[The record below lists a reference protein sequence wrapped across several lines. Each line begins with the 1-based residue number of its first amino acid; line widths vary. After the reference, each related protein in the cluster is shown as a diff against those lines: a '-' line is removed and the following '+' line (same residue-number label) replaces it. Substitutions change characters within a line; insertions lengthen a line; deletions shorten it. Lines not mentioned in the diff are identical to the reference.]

1 MLRAAATLARAARA
15 VGLSRAFVMTRDAAD
30 AVFLRAGHPPFSAS
44 IDGITVR
51 GYLRHRSF
59 LDEAEQP
66 GTTYRELFVRML
78 RPGMTVVDG
87 GAHLG
92 LYTVLGA
99 RGVGL
104 RGRVL
109 AFEPDRYNLRALEA
123 NTRALANV
131 VVSSKALAEGPGE
144 ATFHRSS
151 GTIGSSL
158 LPRDSGIGTETARLT
173 SIDEELAGAE
183 LGGLVVKLNV
193 EGAEPR
199 VLQGARET
207 LARCDDATLFVEIS
221 PELLG
226 EQAAELVPQLEE
238 LGFEVFR
245 INLRDQS
252 LRRILRGEPPEKGHV
267 LAKREGVDARRRSGL
282 P

>member
-15 VGLSRAFVMTRDAAD
+15 AGLGDAFAATRDASD
-30 AVFLRAGHPPFSAS
+30 AVFLRTGLPPLSAS
-44 IDGITVR
+44 IDGVRVR

-59 LDEAEQP
+59 LHEASLP
-66 GTTYRELFVRML
+66 GTTYRELFVRAL

-99 RGVGL
+99 RGVGPG
-104 RGRVL
+104 GRVL

-123 NTRALANV
+123 NARGLANV
-131 VVSSKALAEGPGE
+131 VLSSKALAEGPGE

-158 LPRDSGIGTETARLT
+158 LARDSSIGAEPARLT
-173 SIDEELAGAE
+173 SVDNELAGAE
-183 LGGLVVKLNV
+183 VPSLVIKLNV

-199 VLQGARET
+199 VLEGARET
-207 LARCDDATLFVEIS
+207 LTRCEDATLFVEIS
-221 PELLG
+221 PDLLG
-226 EQAAELVPQLEE
+226 EQAAELGPQLVE
-238 LGFEVFR
+238 LGFDVFR
-245 INLRDQS
+245 INLIDQS
-252 LRRILRGEPPEKGHV
+252 LRQILPGEPPEKGHL
-267 LAKREGVDARRRSGL
+267 LARRPDGGASRRSGR

>member
-1 MLRAAATLARAARA
+1 MLRAAALLARAARA
-15 VGLSRAFVMTRDAAD
+15 AGFGTAFATTRDAAD
-30 AVFLRAGHPPFSAS
+30 SVFLRAGHPPFAAT
-44 IDGITVR
+44 IDGVRVR

-59 LDEAEQP
+59 LHEAAQP
-66 GTTYRELFVRML
+66 GTTYRELFVRTL

-99 RGVGL
+99 RGVGPG
-104 RGRVL
+104 GRVH
-109 AFEPDRYNLRALEA
+109 AFEPDPYNLRALEA
-123 NTRALANV
+123 NTRGLANV
-131 VVSSKALAEGPGE
+131 ILSSKALAEGPGE

-158 LPRDSGIGTETARLT
+158 LARDSGIAAETAQLT
-173 SIDEELAGAE
+173 SIDDELAGSE
-183 LGGLVVKLNV
+183 LRGLVVKLNV

-199 VLQGARET
+199 VLAGARET

-226 EQAAELVPQLEE
+226 EQEAELVPQLEE

-245 INLRDQS
+245 IDLRDQS
-252 LRRILRGEPPEKGHV
+252 LQRALPGEPPEKGH
-267 LAKREGVDARRRSGL
+267 LLARRPGAGA
-282 P
+282 

>member
-15 VGLSRAFVMTRDAAD
+15 VGLGSVFAATRDAAD
-30 AVFLRAGHPPFSAS
+30 SVFLRAGHPPFSAS
-44 IDGITVR
+44 IDGVRVR

-59 LDEAEQP
+59 LHEAAQP
-66 GTTYRELFVRML
+66 GTTYRELFTRTL
-78 RPGMTVVDG
+78 RAGMTVVDG

-92 LYTVLGA
+92 LYTVVGA
-99 RGVGL
+99 RGVGPA
-104 RGRVL
+104 GRVL
-109 AFEPDRYNLRALEA
+109 AFEPDPYNLRALEA
-123 NTRALANV
+123 NTRGLANV
-131 VVSSKALAEGPGE
+131 VLSSKALAERPGE

-158 LPRDSGIGTETARLT
+158 LPRDSGISAETARLT
-173 SIDEELAGAE
+173 SIDEALAGAD
-183 LGGLVVKLNV
+183 LQGLVVKLNV

-199 VLQGARET
+199 VLEGARET

-221 PELLG
+221 PDLLG
-226 EQAAELVPQLEE
+226 DQAAELVPQLEE

-252 LRRILRGEPPEKGHV
+252 LQRALPGERPAKGHV
-267 LAKREGVDARRRSGL
+267 LARRPGAGG
-282 P
+282 

>member
-15 VGLSRAFVMTRDAAD
+15 VGLSTAFARTRDAAD
-30 AVFLRAGHPPFSAS
+30 AVFLRAGRPPFSTS
-44 IDGITVR
+44 IDGVRVR

-59 LDEAEQP
+59 LHEAEQP
-66 GTTYRELFVRML
+66 GTTYRELFVRTL
-78 RPGMTVVDG
+78 RPGMTVIDG

-99 RGVGL
+99 RGVGPG
-104 RGRVL
+104 GRVL
-109 AFEPDRYNLRALEA
+109 AFEPDRYNFRALEV
-123 NTRALANV
+123 NTRGLANV
-131 VVSSKALAEGPGE
+131 VLSSKALAEGPGQ

-158 LPRDSGIGTETARLT
+158 LPRDSGIAAETARLT

-183 LGGLVVKLNV
+183 LRSLVVKLNV

-199 VLQGARET
+199 VLEGARET
-207 LARCDDATLFVEIS
+207 LAHCDDATLFVEIS

-226 EQAAELVPQLEE
+226 EQAAELVPQLVE

-245 INLRDQS
+245 INLGDQS
-252 LRRILRGEPPEKGHV
+252 LRQVLPGEPPEKGH
-267 LAKREGVDARRRSGL
+267 LLARRPGADV
-282 P
+282 